1 MSIRGENER
10 EIPLEFRWGVSDFQF
25 LCRESVHPSDL
36 PVICECILNYK
47 KNILRRCQG
56 RSKAKAK

>member
-1 MSIRGENER
+1 MSLLLVIFCFQEELNFLMPQMSIRGENER

-36 PVICECILNYK
+36 PVICE
-47 KNILRRCQG
+47 
-56 RSKAKAK
+56 